1 MIMSHFF
8 YLFEAPGSGFWRR
21 IQKTPESRS
30 ETMAQTKL
38 KFHQVLQKGEIS
50 EILIAY
56 YRIPI
61 IFGNKL
67 KIILNFINSRVRLV
81 LQ

>member
-1 MIMSHFF
+1 
-8 YLFEAPGSGFWRR
+8 
-21 IQKTPESRS
+21 
-30 ETMAQTKL
+30 MAQTKL

-56 YRIPI
+56 YRISI

-81 LQ
+81 LQEHLNVLNI

>member
-1 MIMSHFF
+1 
-8 YLFEAPGSGFWRR
+8 
-21 IQKTPESRS
+21 
-30 ETMAQTKL
+30 MAQTKL

-56 YRIPI
+56 YRISI